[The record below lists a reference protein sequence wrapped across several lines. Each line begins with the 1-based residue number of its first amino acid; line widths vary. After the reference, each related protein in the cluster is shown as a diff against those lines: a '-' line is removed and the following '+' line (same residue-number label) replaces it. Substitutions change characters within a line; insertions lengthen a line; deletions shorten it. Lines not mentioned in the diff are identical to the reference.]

1 MFILNDL
8 NTPAAVTEWVIEDGL
23 ARIEAGRPVVIRQE
37 TLVARAWW
45 QRGEKWF

>member
-8 NTPAAVTEWVIEDGL
+8 NALAAVTEWVIEDGV
-23 ARIEAGRPVVIRQE
+23 ARRETGRPEIRQE
-37 TLVARAWW
+37 TLVAQAWW